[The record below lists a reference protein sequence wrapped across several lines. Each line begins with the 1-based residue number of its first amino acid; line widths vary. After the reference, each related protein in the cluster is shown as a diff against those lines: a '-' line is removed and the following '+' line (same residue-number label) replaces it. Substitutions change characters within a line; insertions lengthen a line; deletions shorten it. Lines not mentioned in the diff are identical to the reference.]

1 MFWVFDGDELQP
13 RSVLDGALGE
23 EEFLECSL
31 EDSSELMVPDFW
43 RMSPAGMATIV
54 RSYRED
60 RRHPVSTRSRMAAA
74 AWAEASRFSGAAR
87 SASPSRYRSLR
98 VRNRSCFSTRKRG
111 TPRHG
116 LLLEGRQPHAS
127 ARLNILTRMSAAR
140 LAMALSADMVS
151 VGVSGYMEQW
161 VAELTSPN
169 LRTAPKRAS
178 LTFGLTA
185 KSTSRTR
192 FNPIWA

>member
-74 AWAEASRFSGAAR
+74 AWAEASRFFRGRPQRLAEPVPLLAGEEPLVLLDPEAGHAPARVAAG
-87 SASPSRYRSLR
+87 
-98 VRNRSCFSTRKRG
+98 G
-111 TPRHG
+111 TPAPRIRQVEHLDQNVGRPVGDGAVSRHG
-116 LLLEGRQPHAS
+116 
-127 ARLNILTRMSAAR
+127 
-140 LAMALSADMVS
+140 
-151 VGVSGYMEQW
+151 
-161 VAELTSPN
+161 
-169 LRTAPKRAS
+169 
-178 LTFGLTA
+178 
-185 KSTSRTR
+185 
-192 FNPIWA
+192 